1 MSLEK
6 QQPRDGFSLVEVI
19 VAIVVLSFGLLA
31 MAASTGYV
39 YNQLRSTAFDTQ
51 RNLARQAAVE
61 QVRGMFWDSVTT
73 TVRTTTRGRY
83 TVAFAAVAASS
94 TNTVKTV
101 RIVTTGPGYRSGKAV
116 RHTVVDTARIQVI
129 KPL

>member
-1 MSLEK
+1 MSLEQK
-6 QQPRDGFSLVEVI
+6 KSRDGFSLVEVI
-19 VAIVVLSFGLLA
+19 VAMVVLSFGLLA

-61 QVRGMFWDSVTT
+61 QVRGMFWNDLTT
-73 TVRTTTRGRY
+73 TPQTTTRGRY
-83 TVAFAAVAASS
+83 TVTFVTVAAAS
-94 TNTVKTV
+94 TNMVKTV

-116 RHTVVDTARIQVI
+116 RQTVVDTARIQVVR
-129 KPL
+129 PL